1 LFDKVHASRAS
12 PCPGDIYFDESSDED
27 VLEVKKTIESDK
39 LGTLK
44 KATKSG
50 KRKHNDCSL

>member
-1 LFDKVHASRAS
+1 MSWRYLLRGCV
-12 PCPGDIYFDESSDED
+12 GG
-27 VLEVKKTIESDK
+27 KKTIESDK